1 MYIAQLSSLVWS
13 LNKLDVKSS
22 ALIINF
28 GRTMDFTEFLKELI
42 KKTEGYENIFCL
54 FKKNHWM
61 KPLDK

>member
-42 KKTEGYENIFCL
+42 KKTEGYENIFL
-54 FKKNHWM
+54 S
-61 KPLDK
+61 L